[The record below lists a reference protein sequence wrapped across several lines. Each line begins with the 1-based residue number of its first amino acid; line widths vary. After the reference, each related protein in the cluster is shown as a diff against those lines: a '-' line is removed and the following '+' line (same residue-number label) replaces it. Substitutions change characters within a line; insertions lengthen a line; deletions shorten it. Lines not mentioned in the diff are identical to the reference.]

1 MNLLKKGFALFI
13 AFVVV
18 FQANAQVGRIK
29 ELKEEDKA
37 SLSLYFYPSTIRM
50 LNIDKDPAFYD
61 MVKDIKSLR
70 VMTVD
75 TSKMDKKEFR
85 KIKAGIIEENYEELA
100 SMRAGK
106 SNITLLAQYDG
117 DNMLGMIA
125 LVTQDVSFM
134 FLVMEGSIDPQKA
147 MNMVQNGPNLK
158 ILDEFIGK
166 DGEEKKNREEMKK
179 RYENMDEDSTS
190 SNQ

>member
-1 MNLLKKGFALFI
+1 MNFLKSGFALL
-13 AFVVV
+13 VVLV
-18 FQANAQVGRIK
+18 VIFQANAQVGRIK

-75 TSKMDKKEFR
+75 TSKLEKKEFR
-85 KIKAGIIEENYEELA
+85 KIKTGIIEENYEELA
-100 SMRAGK
+100 SMRSGK
-106 SNITLLAQYDG
+106 SNITLLAKYDG
-117 DNMLGMIA
+117 DDMLGMIA
-125 LVTQDVSFM
+125 LVTQEASFM
-134 FLVMEGSIDPQKA
+134 FLVMDGSIDPQKA
-147 MNMVQNGPNLK
+147 MNMVQNGPKLK
-158 ILDEFIGK
+158 ILDEFIGN
-166 DGEEKKNREEMKK
+166 EEKEKKDREEMKK
-179 RYENMDEDSTS
+179 RYENMDEDTTS